1 MTPVP
6 TIAPDT
12 TACRGSSPTR
22 LGRGHRGFTLLEAM
36 LAVMLLGVLT
46 AIGYAGYGAAVRRSQ
61 TAQVVADMSDIQ
73 LAISRFDL
81 REGAL
86 PDSLDDIGM
95 AGRRDPWGA
104 PYQYLNFTGLESV
117 GQMRKDRNLV
127 PINSDYDLYS
137 MGPDGDSRA
146 PLTAKAS
153 RDDIVRANDGRYI
166 GPAEDY

>member
-6 TIAPDT
+6 TSAPEPS
-12 TACRGSSPTR
+12 ACRGSRPAR
-22 LGRGHRGFTLLEAM
+22 KARRHRGFTLLEAM

-61 TAQVVADMSDIQ
+61 TAQVVADMSEIQ
-73 LAISRFDL
+73 LAISRYDI

-86 PDSLDDIGM
+86 PDSLDDVGM
-95 AGRRDPWGA
+95 GGRRDPWGRS
-104 PYQYLNFTGLESV
+104 YQYLNFTGLKGV
-117 GQMRKDRNLV
+117 GKMRKDRNLV

-137 MGPDGDSRA
+137 AGPDGDSQPA
-146 PLTAKAS
+146 LTAKAS